1 MKKIFTLIAAALMA
15 VGASAD
21 AEYNLAGIAA
31 SAITATNGSVADGS
45 PVKVAYTGT
54 ESAMMEVTI
63 AGQTGLTLKYK
74 NSKTNEETHRFHT
87 DYYQACVKGVIFE
100 FANCKAGDIITFS
113 AKAKGGTPSV
123 FEAYSNC
130 TADTDNPANVSSTS
144 TPETFKFVV
153 TADGTA
159 SFRENNGGFRLASTI
174 TIEQPKGPAEPTAAT
189 TWNFAVTSEADSLAL
204 AALVEEGTW
213 TYTTDGG
220 SRFQYNV
227 EVAANKFVDLGEI
240 GFPGGAGI
248 QVGRTSKMDKGKT
261 IRVDVNN
268 RVQLNCS
275 NGQFRIPDLAKDDVV
290 KIRYA
295 SGSGTEARNFAVT
308 NGTPATLNATVT
320 SDAADVIEAE
330 VTVTADG
337 DLTLLQSKAINVY
350 AIAINTELPEVPS
363 DEPSDP
369 TGINT
374 VATDAAK
381 ANVVKKYVDGKQV
394 VIEKN
399 GKKYNVAGAQ
409 IK

>member
-15 VGASAD
+15 VGASAQTTYFD
-21 AEYNLAGIAA
+21 YTVSN
-31 SAITATNGSVADGS
+31 TATAAV
-45 PVKVAYTGT
+45 GT
-54 ESAMMEVTI
+54 VTI
-63 AGQTGLTLKYK
+63 
-74 NSKTNEETHRFHT
+74 
-87 DYYQACVKGVIFE
+87 
-100 FANCKAGDIITFS
+100 
-113 AKAKGGTPSV
+113 GTPTKV
-123 FEAYSNC
+123 E
-130 TADTDNPANVSSTS
+130 
-144 TPETFKFVV
+144 
-153 TADGTA
+153 
-159 SFRENNGGFRLASTI
+159 ASTI
-174 TIEQPKGPAEPTAAT
+174 ATGGYAYKSDGDLGSGKYIKGTLADAAKFQAGDVITVSFYTGSTPTGSDYGVVLSADNSSAVTTLYSSAKNTVETKSYTVTATDAFVGGTDIYVARAAGKSTYIVSIKVTGGEREAEIPAEPTDAT
-189 TWNFAVTSEADSLAL
+189 TWNFAVTSDADSTAL
-204 AALVEEGTW
+204 AALVDGRTW
-213 TYTTDGG
+213 TYTKEG

-248 QVGRTSKMDKGKT
+248 QVGRNGGKLT
-261 IRVDVNN
+261 AGSAIRVDVNN

-275 NGQFRIPDLAKDDVV
+275 NGQFRLPDLAKNDVV

-295 SGSGTEARNFAVT
+295 SGSGTEARTFTVT

-320 SDAADVIEAE
+320 PDAADPSKGTADVIEAE

-350 AIAINTELPEVPS
+350 AIAINTKLPEVPS

-374 VATDAAK
+374 VAADAAQ
-381 ANVVKKYVDGKQV
+381 AGAVKKYVDGKQV

-399 GKKYNVAGAQ
+399 GKKYNVAGAL

>member
-15 VGASAD
+15 VGASAQTTYFD
-21 AEYNLAGIAA
+21 YTVSN
-31 SAITATNGSVADGS
+31 TATAAV
-45 PVKVAYTGT
+45 GT
-54 ESAMMEVTI
+54 VTI
-63 AGQTGLTLKYK
+63 GTPTKVETSTIATGGYAYKSDGDLGSSKYIKGTLADAAK
-74 NSKTNEETHRFHT
+74 F
-87 DYYQACVKGVIFE
+87 Q
-100 FANCKAGDIITFS
+100 AGDVITVSFYTVSNPSGSDYGVVLSADNSSAVTTLYSS
-113 AKAKGGTPSV
+113 AKNTV
-123 FEAYSNC
+123 
-130 TADTDNPANVSSTS
+130 
-144 TPETFKFVV
+144 ETKSYTV
-153 TADGTA
+153 TATDAFVGETDVYVA
-159 SFRENNGGFRLASTI
+159 RATGKSTYIVSIKVTGGEREAEI
-174 TIEQPKGPAEPTAAT
+174 PAEPTAAT

-204 AALVEEGTW
+204 AALVETNTW
-213 TYTTDGG
+213 TYTTEG

-248 QVGRTSKMDKGKT
+248 QVGRSGGKLT
-261 IRVDVNN
+261 AGSAIRVDVNN

-275 NGQFRIPDLAKDDVV
+275 NGQFRIPDLAKNDVV

-295 SGSGTEARNFAVT
+295 SGSGTEARTFTVT
-308 NGTPATLNATVT
+308 NGTPATLDATVT

>member
-15 VGASAD
+15 VGASAQTTYFD
-21 AEYNLAGIAA
+21 YTVSN
-31 SAITATNGSVADGS
+31 TATAAVGTVTLGTPTKVEESTIATGGYAYKSDGDLGGTKYIKGTLADAAKFQAGDVITVS
-45 PVKVAYTGT
+45 FYTGSNPT
-54 ESAMMEVTI
+54 GSDYGVVLSADNSSAVT
-63 AGQTGLTLKYK
+63 TLY
-74 NSKTNEETHRFHT
+74 S
-87 DYYQACVKGVIFE
+87 
-100 FANCKAGDIITFS
+100 S
-113 AKAKGGTPSV
+113 AKNTV
-123 FEAYSNC
+123 
-130 TADTDNPANVSSTS
+130 
-144 TPETFKFVV
+144 ETKSYTV
-153 TADGTA
+153 TATDAFVGETDVYVA
-159 SFRENNGGFRLASTI
+159 RATGKSTYIVSIKVTGGEREAEI
-174 TIEQPKGPAEPTAAT
+174 PAEPTDAT
-189 TWNFAVTSEADSLAL
+189 TWNFAVTSDADSTAL
-204 AALVEEGTW
+204 AALVDGGTW
-213 TYTTDGG
+213 TYTTEG

-248 QVGRTSKMDKGKT
+248 QVGRSGNKMTAGSA

-275 NGQFRIPDLAKDDVV
+275 NGQFRIPDLAKNDVV

-320 SDAADVIEAE
+320 PDATADVIEAE
-330 VTVTADG
+330 VTVNADG
-337 DLTLLQSKAINVY
+337 DLTLLQSKAINIY

>member
-15 VGASAD
+15 VGANAQTTYFDYTVSNTATAAVGTVTIGTPTKVETSTIATGGYAYKSDGDLGSSKYIKGTLADAAKFQAGDVITVSFYTVSNPSGSDYGVVLSAD
-21 AEYNLAGIAA
+21 NS
-31 SAITATNGSVADGS
+31 SAVTTLYSSAKNTVETKSYTVTATDAFVGETDVYVARATGKS
-45 PVKVAYTGT
+45 TYIVSIKVTGG
-54 ESAMMEVTI
+54 E
-63 AGQTGLTLKYK
+63 
-74 NSKTNEETHRFHT
+74 R
-87 DYYQACVKGVIFE
+87 
-100 FANCKAGDIITFS
+100 
-113 AKAKGGTPSV
+113 
-123 FEAYSNC
+123 EA
-130 TADTDNPANVSSTS
+130 
-144 TPETFKFVV
+144 E
-153 TADGTA
+153 
-159 SFRENNGGFRLASTI
+159 I
-174 TIEQPKGPAEPTAAT
+174 PAEPTAAT

-204 AALVEEGTW
+204 AALVETNTW
-213 TYTTDGG
+213 TYTTEG

-248 QVGRTSKMDKGKT
+248 QVGRSGGKLT
-261 IRVDVNN
+261 AGSAIRVDVNN

-275 NGQFRIPDLAKDDVV
+275 NGQFRIPDLAKNDVV

-295 SGSGTEARNFAVT
+295 SGSGTEARTFTVT
-308 NGTPATLNATVT
+308 NGTPATLDATVT

-399 GKKYNVAGAQ
+399 GKNH
-409 IK
+409 

>member
-15 VGASAD
+15 VGASAQTTYFD
-21 AEYNLAGIAA
+21 YTVSN
-31 SAITATNGSVADGS
+31 TATAAVGTVTIGS
-45 PVKVAYTGT
+45 PAKVESSTIATGGYAYKSDGDLGSGKYIKGTLADAAKFQAGDVITVSFYTGST
-54 ESAMMEVTI
+54 PTGSDYGVVLSADNSSAVTTLYSS
-63 AGQTGLTLKYK
+63 AGAK
-74 NSKTNEETHRFHT
+74 NTVETKSYTVTAT
-87 DYYQACVKGVIFE
+87 DAFV
-100 FANCKAGDIITFS
+100 
-113 AKAKGGTPSV
+113 GGTDIYVARAAGKSTYIV
-123 FEAYSNC
+123 SIKVTGGEREA
-130 TADTDNPANVSSTS
+130 
-144 TPETFKFVV
+144 E
-153 TADGTA
+153 
-159 SFRENNGGFRLASTI
+159 I
-174 TIEQPKGPAEPTAAT
+174 PAEPTDAT
-189 TWNFAVTSEADSLAL
+189 TWNFAVTSDADSTAL
-204 AALVEEGTW
+204 AALVDGGTW
-213 TYTTDGG
+213 TYTKEG

-248 QVGRTSKMDKGKT
+248 QVGRASKMDGGKT

-275 NGQFRIPDLAKDDVV
+275 NGQFRIPDLAKNDVV

-295 SGSGTEARNFAVT
+295 SGSGTEARTFTVT

-320 SDAADVIEAE
+320 PDAADPSKGTADVIEAE

-350 AIAINTELPEVPS
+350 AIAINTKLPEVPS

-374 VATDAAK
+374 VAADAAQ
-381 ANVVKKYVDGKQV
+381 AGAVKKYVDGKQV

-399 GKKYNVAGAQ
+399 GKKYNVAGAL

>member
-15 VGASAD
+15 VGANAQTTYFDYTVSNTATAAVGTVTIGTPTKVETSTIATGGYAYKSDGDLGSSKYIKGTLADAAKFQAGDVITVSFYTVSNPSGSDYGVVLSAD
-21 AEYNLAGIAA
+21 NS
-31 SAITATNGSVADGS
+31 SAVTTLYSSAKNTVETKSYTVTATDAFVGETDVYVARATGKS
-45 PVKVAYTGT
+45 TYIVSIKVTGG
-54 ESAMMEVTI
+54 E
-63 AGQTGLTLKYK
+63 
-74 NSKTNEETHRFHT
+74 R
-87 DYYQACVKGVIFE
+87 
-100 FANCKAGDIITFS
+100 
-113 AKAKGGTPSV
+113 
-123 FEAYSNC
+123 EA
-130 TADTDNPANVSSTS
+130 
-144 TPETFKFVV
+144 E
-153 TADGTA
+153 
-159 SFRENNGGFRLASTI
+159 I
-174 TIEQPKGPAEPTAAT
+174 PAEPTAAT

-204 AALVEEGTW
+204 AALVETNTW
-213 TYTTDGG
+213 TYTTEG

-248 QVGRTSKMDKGKT
+248 QVGRSGGKLT
-261 IRVDVNN
+261 AGSAIRVDVNN

-275 NGQFRIPDLAKDDVV
+275 NGQFRIPDLAKNDVV

-295 SGSGTEARNFAVT
+295 SGSGTEARTFTVT
-308 NGTPATLNATVT
+308 NGTPATLDATVT

>member
-15 VGASAD
+15 VGASAQTTYFD
-21 AEYNLAGIAA
+21 YTVSN
-31 SAITATNGSVADGS
+31 TATAAVGTVTLGTPTKVESSTIATGKYAYKSDGDLGSGKYIKGTLADAAKFQAGDVITVS
-45 PVKVAYTGT
+45 FYTG
-54 ESAMMEVTI
+54 
-63 AGQTGLTLKYK
+63 
-74 NSKTNEETHRFHT
+74 
-87 DYYQACVKGVIFE
+87 
-100 FANCKAGDIITFS
+100 
-113 AKAKGGTPSV
+113 
-123 FEAYSNC
+123 
-130 TADTDNPANVSSTS
+130 S
-144 TPETFKFVV
+144 TPTGSDYGVVLSADNSSAVTTLYSSEGAKNTVETKSYTV
-153 TADGTA
+153 TATDAFVGETDVYVA
-159 SFRENNGGFRLASTI
+159 RATGKSTYIVSIKVTGGEREAVI
-174 TIEQPKGPAEPTAAT
+174 PAEPTAAT

-204 AALVEEGTW
+204 AALVDGGTW
-213 TYTTDGG
+213 TYAKED

-248 QVGRTSKMDKGKT
+248 QVGRSGNKMTAGST

-295 SGSGTEARNFAVT
+295 SGSGTEARTFTVT

-320 SDAADVIEAE
+320 PDAADPKKGTADVIEAE

-337 DLTLLQSKAINVY
+337 DLTLLQSKGINVY

>member
-15 VGASAD
+15 VGANAQTTYFDYTVSNTATAAVGTVTIGTPTKVETSTIATGGYAYKSDGDLGGTKYIKGTLADAAKFQAGDVITVSFYTVSNPSGSDYGVVLSAD
-21 AEYNLAGIAA
+21 NS
-31 SAITATNGSVADGS
+31 SAVTTLYSSAKNTVETKSYTVTATDAFVGETDVYVARATGKS
-45 PVKVAYTGT
+45 TYIVSIKVTGG
-54 ESAMMEVTI
+54 E
-63 AGQTGLTLKYK
+63 
-74 NSKTNEETHRFHT
+74 R
-87 DYYQACVKGVIFE
+87 
-100 FANCKAGDIITFS
+100 
-113 AKAKGGTPSV
+113 
-123 FEAYSNC
+123 EA
-130 TADTDNPANVSSTS
+130 
-144 TPETFKFVV
+144 E
-153 TADGTA
+153 
-159 SFRENNGGFRLASTI
+159 I
-174 TIEQPKGPAEPTAAT
+174 PAEPTAAT

-204 AALVEEGTW
+204 AALVETNTW
-213 TYTTDGG
+213 TYTTEG

-248 QVGRTSKMDKGKT
+248 QVGRSGGKLT
-261 IRVDVNN
+261 AGSAIRVDVNN

-275 NGQFRIPDLAKDDVV
+275 NGQFRIPDLAKNDVV

-295 SGSGTEARNFAVT
+295 SGSGTEARTFTVT
-308 NGTPATLNATVT
+308 NGTPATLDATVT

>member
-15 VGASAD
+15 VGASAQT
-21 AEYNLAGIAA
+21 EYNLAGIAA
-31 SAITATNGSVADGS
+31 TAITVTNGTVVAGS
-45 PVKVAYTGT
+45 PVTVAYTGT

-74 NSKTNEETHRFHT
+74 NSSTNSETHRFHT

-113 AKAKGGTPSV
+113 AKAKGKTPSV

-159 SFRENNGGFRLASTI
+159 SFRENSGGFRLASTI

-213 TYTTDGG
+213 TYTTDG

-248 QVGRTSKMDKGKT
+248 QVGRTSTMEKGKT

-295 SGSGTEARNFAVT
+295 SGSNTEARTFTVT
-308 NGTPATLNATVT
+308 NGTPATLNATLT
-320 SDAADVIEAE
+320 SGAADVIEAE

-337 DLTLLQSKAINVY
+337 DLTLLQSKGINVY

>member
-15 VGASAD
+15 VGASAQTTYFD
-21 AEYNLAGIAA
+21 YTVSN
-31 SAITATNGSVADGS
+31 TATAAVGTVTIGTPTKVEESTIATGGYAYKSDGDLGSSKYIKGTLADAAKFQAGDVITVS
-45 PVKVAYTGT
+45 FYTGSNPSGSDYGVVL
-54 ESAMMEVTI
+54 SADNSSAVT
-63 AGQTGLTLKYK
+63 TLY
-74 NSKTNEETHRFHT
+74 S
-87 DYYQACVKGVIFE
+87 
-100 FANCKAGDIITFS
+100 S
-113 AKAKGGTPSV
+113 AKNTV
-123 FEAYSNC
+123 
-130 TADTDNPANVSSTS
+130 
-144 TPETFKFVV
+144 ETKSYTV
-153 TADGTA
+153 TATDAFVGETDVYVA
-159 SFRENNGGFRLASTI
+159 RATGKSTYIVSIKVTGGEREAEI
-174 TIEQPKGPAEPTAAT
+174 PAEPTAAT

-204 AALVEEGTW
+204 AALVETNTW
-213 TYTTDGG
+213 TYTTEG

-248 QVGRTSKMDKGKT
+248 QVGRSGGKLT
-261 IRVDVNN
+261 AGSAIRVDVNN

-295 SGSGTEARNFAVT
+295 SGSGTEARTFTVT

>member
-15 VGASAD
+15 VGANAQTTYFDYTVSNTATAAVGTVTIGTPTKVETSTIATGGYAYKSDGDLGSSKYIKGTLADAAKFQAGDVITVSFYTVSNPSGSDYGVVLSAD
-21 AEYNLAGIAA
+21 NS
-31 SAITATNGSVADGS
+31 SAVTTLYSSAKNTVETKSYTVTATDAFVGETDVYVARATGKS
-45 PVKVAYTGT
+45 TYIVSIKVTGG
-54 ESAMMEVTI
+54 E
-63 AGQTGLTLKYK
+63 
-74 NSKTNEETHRFHT
+74 R
-87 DYYQACVKGVIFE
+87 
-100 FANCKAGDIITFS
+100 
-113 AKAKGGTPSV
+113 
-123 FEAYSNC
+123 EA
-130 TADTDNPANVSSTS
+130 
-144 TPETFKFVV
+144 
-153 TADGTA
+153 
-159 SFRENNGGFRLASTI
+159 
-174 TIEQPKGPAEPTAAT
+174 
-189 TWNFAVTSEADSLAL
+189 
-204 AALVEEGTW
+204 
-213 TYTTDGG
+213 G

-248 QVGRTSKMDKGKT
+248 QVGRSGGKLT
-261 IRVDVNN
+261 AGSAIRVDVNN

-275 NGQFRIPDLAKDDVV
+275 NGQFRIPDLAKNDVV

-295 SGSGTEARNFAVT
+295 SGSGTEARTFTVT
-308 NGTPATLNATVT
+308 NGTPATLDATVT

>member
-15 VGASAD
+15 VGASAQTTYFD
-21 AEYNLAGIAA
+21 YTVSN
-31 SAITATNGSVADGS
+31 TATAAV
-45 PVKVAYTGT
+45 GT
-54 ESAMMEVTI
+54 VTI
-63 AGQTGLTLKYK
+63 
-74 NSKTNEETHRFHT
+74 
-87 DYYQACVKGVIFE
+87 
-100 FANCKAGDIITFS
+100 
-113 AKAKGGTPSV
+113 GTPAKV
-123 FEAYSNC
+123 E
-130 TADTDNPANVSSTS
+130 
-144 TPETFKFVV
+144 
-153 TADGTA
+153 
-159 SFRENNGGFRLASTI
+159 ASTI
-174 TIEQPKGPAEPTAAT
+174 ATGKYAYKSDGDLGSAKYIKGTLADAAKFQAGDVITVSFYTGSTPTGSDYGVVLSADNSSAVTTLYSSAGAKNTVETKSYTVTATDAFVGETDVYVARATGKSTYIVSIKVTGGEREAEIPAEPTDAT
-189 TWNFAVTSEADSLAL
+189 TWNFAVTSDADSTAL
-204 AALVEEGTW
+204 AALVDGGTW
-213 TYTTDGG
+213 TYTKEG

-248 QVGRTSKMDKGKT
+248 QVGRSGGKLT
-261 IRVDVNN
+261 AGSAIRVDVNN

-275 NGQFRIPDLAKDDVV
+275 NGQFRIPDLAKNDVV
-290 KIRYA
+290 KIRFS
-295 SGSGTEARNFAVT
+295 SGSGTEDRTFAVT

-320 SDAADVIEAE
+320 PDAADQSKGTADVIEAE
-330 VTVTADG
+330 VTVNADG
-337 DLTLLQSKAINVY
+337 DLTLLQSKGINVY

-374 VATDAAK
+374 VETDAAK